1 MTIEQGKLVV
11 VSGPSG
17 AGKSTVISELMR
29 ADSNVVFSVSATTRR
44 PRPGETEGVQYFFV
58 DKPRFEQMIA
68 NGELLEYA
76 SYVDNYYG
84 TPAGPVSENIAAGKD
99 VIFDID
105 VNGAMQIKQKC
116 PEAILIFIIPSS
128 FSEIEKRLHSRGTDS
143 EEVIKQR
150 VQTARTEYLMATN
163 YEYIVIND
171 DPLVAANEIESI
183 ITAGKCR
190 VENRKKYLNEV
201 CSL

>member
-29 ADSNVVFSVSATTRR
+29 EDSNIMFSVSATTRS
-44 PRPGETEGVQYFFV
+44 PRPGEKDGVQYFFV

-68 NGELLEYA
+68 DGELLEYA

-84 TPAGPVSENIAAGKD
+84 TPAAPVIENTTAGRD
-99 VIFDID
+99 VVFDID
-105 VNGAMQIKQKC
+105 VHGAMQIKQKC

-150 VQTARTEYLMATN
+150 IQTARTEYLMATN
-163 YEYIVIND
+163 YDYIVIND
-171 DPLVAANEIESI
+171 DSVIAANEIKSI

-190 VENRKKYLNEV
+190 LENRKKYLKEV